1 MAANNTADAK
11 TSFSVTETMSEPEAM
26 AALEQLAYVIRQ
38 EADAA
43 TAMVSDG
50 DPTGVLQRRADELEG
65 LVGELENIT
74 VDVDTVCPTCGG
86 SGESECPTCG
96 GSGEAQGDAIGA
108 RAALQVTDDVAQ
120 AFGRISH

>member
-50 DPTGVLQRRADELEG
+50 DPTGVLQRRADELED

-74 VDVDTVCPTCGG
+74 VDVDTECPDCEGA
-86 SGESECPTCG
+86 GESDCPTCG
-96 GSGEAQGDAIGA
+96 GSGEARGDAIGA

>member
-1 MAANNTADAK
+1 MAADNIADAQK
-11 TSFSVTETMSEPEAM
+11 SFAVTETMSESEVM
-26 AALEQLAYVIRQ
+26 AALEQLAYAIRQ

-50 DPTGVLQRRADELEG
+50 DPTGVLQRRADELED

-74 VDVDTVCPTCGG
+74 VDVDTECPTCGG

>member
-50 DPTGVLQRRADELEG
+50 DPTGVLQRRADELED

>member
-1 MAANNTADAK
+1 MAANNIADAK

-50 DPTGVLQRRADELEG
+50 DPTGVLQRRADELED

-74 VDVDTVCPTCGG
+74 VDVDTECPTCGG

>member
-1 MAANNTADAK
+1 MAADNIADAQK
-11 TSFSVTETMSEPEAM
+11 SFAVTETMSESEVM

-43 TAMVSDG
+43 TMLVSNG
-50 DPTGVLQRRADELEG
+50 DPTGVFQQRADELED

-74 VDVDTVCPTCGG
+74 VDVDTECPTCGG

-108 RAALQVTDDVAQ
+108 RAALQVTNDVAQ

>member
-50 DPTGVLQRRADELEG
+50 DPTGVSQQRADELED

-74 VDVDTVCPTCGG
+74 VDVDTECPDCEGA
-86 SGESECPTCG
+86 GESDCPTCG
-96 GSGEAQGDAIGA
+96 GSGEARGDAIGA

>member
-1 MAANNTADAK
+1 M
-11 TSFSVTETMSEPEAM
+11 
-26 AALEQLAYVIRQ
+26 
-38 EADAA
+38 
-43 TAMVSDG
+43 
-50 DPTGVLQRRADELEG
+50 
-65 LVGELENIT
+65 GELENIT
-74 VDVDTVCPTCGG
+74 VDVDTECPDCEG

>member
-1 MAANNTADAK
+1 MAANNIADAQ

-50 DPTGVLQRRADELEG
+50 DPTGVLQRRADELED

-74 VDVDTVCPTCGG
+74 VDVDTECPTCGG

>member
-1 MAANNTADAK
+1 
-11 TSFSVTETMSEPEAM
+11 MSEPEAM

-50 DPTGVLQRRADELEG
+50 DPTGVFQQRADELED

-74 VDVDTVCPTCGG
+74 VDVDTECPTCGG